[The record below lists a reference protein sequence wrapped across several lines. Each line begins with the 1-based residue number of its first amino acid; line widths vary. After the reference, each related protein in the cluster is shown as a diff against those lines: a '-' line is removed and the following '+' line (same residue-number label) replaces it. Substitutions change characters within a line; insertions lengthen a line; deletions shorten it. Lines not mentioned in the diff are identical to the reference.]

1 MDLLIRIYENEVVPA
16 LPMDQQFDVL
26 FAIDDDSRLTNVAHD
41 FSITQVDRPV
51 DNVVEYKR
59 TIAAI
64 EIHLAIMLLPSMND
78 STVRRSRG
86 VLVQCRPI

>member
-41 FSITQVDRPV
+41 FSITQADLPV
-51 DNVVEYKR
+51 DNVVEYKQI
-59 TIAAI
+59 IAAI
-64 EIHLAIMLLPSMND
+64 EIHPAIMPLPSMYD
-78 STVRRSRG
+78 STVRQNQEAH
-86 VLVQCRPI
+86 VQYRPI